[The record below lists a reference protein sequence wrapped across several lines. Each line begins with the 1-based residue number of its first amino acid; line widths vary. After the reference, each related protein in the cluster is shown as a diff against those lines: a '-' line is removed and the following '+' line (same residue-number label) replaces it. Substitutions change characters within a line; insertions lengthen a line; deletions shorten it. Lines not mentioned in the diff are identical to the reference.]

1 MAFQELLNQVGSL
14 GRFQILQITFVIFVN
29 GLIISHIIM
38 ENFTAAIPSH
48 RCWVPILDNDTVFD
62 NDSRT
67 LSQDDLLKISIPLD
81 SNLRLDKCRRFAQP
95 QWHLLHLN
103 ITFSSVTE
111 PDTEP
116 CVDGWVYDR
125 SNFFPTTVTEWD
137 LVCESQALNSV
148 TKFSFMTG
156 LFIGGIICGHL
167 SDRFGRKFIL
177 TCALLQLAITETCV
191 AFVPTFLIYCSLR
204 FLAGMSVEPIL
215 MNSNLLMLE
224 WTRPKFLA
232 MVPVIL
238 SCANSIGN
246 MVLAG
251 LAFFFRNWH
260 HLQLAMS
267 VPIFFF
273 LILTRW
279 LSESARWLIVTN
291 KPQKGLKELRKV
303 AHMNGLKNSG
313 DTLTM
318 EVVRTSMKKEL
329 EAAKTKPSP
338 RDLFHTPILRKR
350 ICLLSFVRFLLTLS
364 IFGMSI
370 HLQHLSTN
378 VILLQFL
385 ISSVSILLSVIGH
398 FVLNHMGR
406 RISQLAFMS
415 LRGFFILT
423 VIFVPQEMQTLRI
436 IMATLAGALSS
447 VCIGISGLYT
457 NELLPTTLRATS
469 AGAIGMFGNSGLILA
484 PLFMMLATYST
495 KLPWIFYGGFS
506 ILNGLTV
513 FLLPET
519 KDQPLPESIHDVGN
533 DSFRQEQLWV
543 RVLTVRW
550 KPYLSLDALPFYWSW
565 KESRQS
571 KKEDPIIKVTRF

>member
-14 GRFQILQITFVIFVN
+14 GRFQILQITFVIFLN
-29 GLIISHIIM
+29 GLMMCHILM
-38 ENFTAAIPSH
+38 ENFTAIIPSH
-48 RCWVPILDNDTVFD
+48 RCWVPILDNDTVSD
-62 NDSRT
+62 NDSRM
-67 LSQDDLLKISIPLD
+67 LSQDDLLRISIPLD
-81 SNLRLDKCRRFAQP
+81 FNQRLDKCRRFAQP

-103 ITFSSVTE
+103 DTFSSVTE

-125 SNFFPTTVTEWD
+125 SNFFSTTATEWD

-148 TKFSFMTG
+148 SKFSFMIG
-156 LFIGGIICGHL
+156 LFLGCILCGHL
-167 SDRFGRKFIL
+167 PDRFGRKFIL
-177 TCALLQLAITETCV
+177 TCALLQFAITETCV
-191 AFVPTFLIYCSLR
+191 AFAPTFLIYCSLR
-204 FLAGMSVEPIL
+204 FLAGMTVEPIIV
-215 MNSNLLMLE
+215 NSTLLMLE
-224 WTRPKFLA
+224 WTSSKFLA
-232 MVPVIL
+232 MMAVIL
-238 SCANSIGN
+238 SCATSIGN

-251 LAFFFRNWH
+251 LAFSLRNWH
-260 HLQLAMS
+260 HLQLATS

-273 LILTRW
+273 LILTRC

-303 AHMNGLKNSG
+303 AHMNGMKNSG
-313 DTLTM
+313 DTLTL

-338 RDLFHTPILRKR
+338 KDLFHTPILRKR
-350 ICLLSFVRFLLTLS
+350 ICILSFMRFLFTVS
-364 IFGMSI
+364 IFGLSI

-385 ISSVSILLSVIGH
+385 ISAVSILFIVVGH
-398 FVLNHMGR
+398 FLHNHMGR
-406 RISQLAFMS
+406 RITQLALMS
-415 LRGFFILT
+415 LRGIFILT
-423 VIFVPQEMQTLRI
+423 AVFLPQEMQTLRV
-436 IMATLAGALSS
+436 IMATLAGALSPLSKS
-447 VCIGISGLYT
+447 VSSLHT
-457 NELLPTTLRATS
+457 NELLPTTLRAT
-469 AGAIGMFGNSGLILA
+469 GIGVIGMFGNSGLFVA

-495 KLPWIFYGGFS
+495 HLPWIFYGGFS

-519 KDQPLPESIHDVGN
+519 KNQPLPDSIHDVGN
-533 DSFRQEQLWV
+533 D
-543 RVLTVRW
+543 
-550 KPYLSLDALPFYWSW
+550 W

>member
-1 MAFQELLNQVGSL
+1 MYHLYPIGDSYLASMAFQELLNQVGSL
-14 GRFQILQITFVIFVN
+14 GRFQIIQLTFFIFLN
-29 GLIISHIIM
+29 GLMTPHILI

-48 RCWVPILDNDTVFD
+48 RCWVPILDNDTVSD

-67 LSQDDLLKISIPLD
+67 LSQDDLLRISIPLD
-81 SNLRLDKCRRFAQP
+81 SNLRLDKCHSFIQP

-103 ITFSSVTE
+103 GTFSSVTE

-148 TKFSFMTG
+148 SKFSFMIG

-167 SDRFGRKFIL
+167 SD
-177 TCALLQLAITETCV
+177 
-191 AFVPTFLIYCSLR
+191 
-204 FLAGMSVEPIL
+204 
-215 MNSNLLMLE
+215 
-224 WTRPKFLA
+224 
-232 MVPVIL
+232 
-238 SCANSIGN
+238 
-246 MVLAG
+246 
-251 LAFFFRNWH
+251 
-260 HLQLAMS
+260 
-267 VPIFFF
+267 
-273 LILTRW
+273 RW

-303 AHMNGLKNSG
+303 AHINGMKNSG

-338 RDLFHTPILRKR
+338 RDLLHTPILRKR
-350 ICLLSFVRFLLTLS
+350 ICLLSFMKFLLTLS
-364 IFGMSI
+364 IIGLSI
-370 HLQHLSTN
+370 HLQHLGIN

-385 ISSVSILLSVIGH
+385 ISAVSILISVVGH

-406 RISQLAFMS
+406 RITHLAFMS
-415 LRGFFILT
+415 LRGLFILT
-423 VIFVPQEMQTLRI
+423 AVFVPQEMQPLRI
-436 IMATLAGALSS
+436 IMATLAGAHSS
-447 VCIGISGLYT
+447 LCSAVTCLHT
-457 NELLPTTLRATS
+457 NELLPTTLRAT
-469 AGAIGMFGNSGLILA
+469 GTGVIGMFGNSGLFLA
-484 PLFMMLATYST
+484 PLLMMLATYST
-495 KLPWIFYGGFS
+495 NLPWIFYGGFS

-519 KDQPLPESIHDVGN
+519 KDQPLPESI
-533 DSFRQEQLWV
+533 
-543 RVLTVRW
+543 
-550 KPYLSLDALPFYWSW
+550 LDAENDW

>member
-167 SDRFGRKFIL
+167 SD
-177 TCALLQLAITETCV
+177 
-191 AFVPTFLIYCSLR
+191 
-204 FLAGMSVEPIL
+204 
-215 MNSNLLMLE
+215 
-224 WTRPKFLA
+224 
-232 MVPVIL
+232 
-238 SCANSIGN
+238 
-246 MVLAG
+246 
-251 LAFFFRNWH
+251 
-260 HLQLAMS
+260 
-267 VPIFFF
+267 
-273 LILTRW
+273 RW

-533 DSFRQEQLWV
+533 D
-543 RVLTVRW
+543 
-550 KPYLSLDALPFYWSW
+550 W

>member
-1 MAFQELLNQVGSL
+1 MIQL
-14 GRFQILQITFVIFVN
+14 TFFIFLN
-29 GLIISHIIM
+29 GLMVSHILM

-48 RCWVPILDNDTVFD
+48 RCWVPILDNDTVSD
-62 NDSRT
+62 NDSRI
-67 LSQDDLLKISIPLD
+67 LSQDDLLRISIPLD
-81 SNLRLDKCRRFAQP
+81 SNLRLDKCHRFIQP

-103 ITFSSVTE
+103 GTFSSVTE

-125 SNFFPTTVTEWD
+125 SNFFPTIVTEWD

-148 TKFSFMTG
+148 TKFSFMIG

-191 AFVPTFLIYCSLR
+191 AFAPTFLIYCSLR
-204 FLAGMSVEPIL
+204 FLAGISVEPIVT
-215 MNSNLLMLE
+215 NSNLLMLE
-224 WTRPKFLA
+224 WTSPKFLA
-232 MVPVIL
+232 TLAVII
-238 SCANSIGN
+238 SCATSIGN

-251 LAFFFRNWH
+251 LAFSFRNWH
-260 HLQLAMS
+260 HLQLAIS

-303 AHMNGLKNSG
+303 AHINGMKNSG

-318 EVVRTSMKKEL
+318 EVVRTNMKMEL

-350 ICLLSFVRFLLTLS
+350 ICLLSFMKFLLTLS
-364 IFGMSI
+364 IFGLSI
-370 HLQHLSTN
+370 HLQHLGIN
-378 VILLQFL
+378 VILLQCL
-385 ISSVSILLSVIGH
+385 ISAVSILFSVVGH

-406 RISQLAFMS
+406 RITQLAFMS
-415 LRGFFILT
+415 LRGFFILIA
-423 VIFVPQEMQTLRI
+423 VFVPQEMQTLRI
-436 IMATLAGALSS
+436 IMATLAGAHSS
-447 VCIGISGLYT
+447 LCGAVSRLHT
-457 NELLPTTLRATS
+457 NELLPTTLRAT
-469 AGAIGMFGNSGLILA
+469 GIGVIGMFGNSGFFMA
-484 PLFMMLATYST
+484 PLLMMLATYST
-495 KLPWIFYGGFS
+495 NLPWIFYGGFS
-506 ILNGLTV
+506 ILSGLTV

-519 KDQPLPESIHDVGN
+519 KNRPLLEFIHDVEN
-533 DSFRQEQLWV
+533 D
-543 RVLTVRW
+543 
-550 KPYLSLDALPFYWSW
+550 W